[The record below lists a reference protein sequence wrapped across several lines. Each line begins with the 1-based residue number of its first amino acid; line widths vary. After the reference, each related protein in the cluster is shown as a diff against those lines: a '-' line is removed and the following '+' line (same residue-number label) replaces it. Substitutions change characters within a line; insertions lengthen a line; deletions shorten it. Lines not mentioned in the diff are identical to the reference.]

1 MEKKRAWLY
10 CRVAHPDLEA
20 LEFQKAH
27 PTSYA
32 KRHGFTIAGI
42 TAEHGSGLDF
52 SRAGLRD
59 MLVDAENGDADFVIV
74 ANLSRLG
81 RDVPKADGFIHWL
94 RERGVEVVC
103 ADGTV
108 TQTYTDIS
116 AKLMKV
122 SGVAP

>member
-1 MEKKRAWLY
+1 MEKNRAWLY
-10 CRVAHPDLEA
+10 CRVAHPDLDA
-20 LEFQKAH
+20 LELQKAQL
-27 PTSYA
+27 TDYA

-59 MLVDAENGDADFVIV
+59 VLAAAEDGEADFVLV

-81 RDVPKADGFIHWL
+81 RDVQKTDGCIHWL
-94 RERGVEVVC
+94 RQRDVEVVC

-108 TQTYTDIS
+108 PQTYTDIL
-116 AKLMKV
+116 AQLMKAAV
-122 SGVAP
+122 